1 LAPSWAAGVAPDG
14 TNDQLVRVSKKR
26 SWLESTFLQ
35 LSPIAALRGVTM
47 GAESA
52 PALAQREHELAGL
65 KTQVLARLN
74 HGIQTPLTGIPG
86 RIDLLLQ
93 TALDGQQ
100 TASQLQAP
108 VASFK
113 S

>member
-1 LAPSWAAGVAPDG
+1 MQV
-14 TNDQLVRVSKKR
+14 
-26 SWLESTFLQ
+26 
-35 LSPIAALRGVTM
+35 SPIAALKAFTM
-47 GAESA
+47 ASESA
-52 PALAQREHELAGL
+52 TALAQREQELTGL